1 MAHSAE
7 EAARKFPNHIM
18 KRRIHNR
25 MKKFLALLLALVMVF
40 ALAAC
45 GSEPAESEESTAP
58 ETEEST
64 APETEES
71 TAPETEESTAP
82 EGEDPAAIDPND
94 IEDNMTSDDGTY
106 EVAFVTDVGQLH
118 DKSFN
123 EGTWNGVKL
132 YAYNNGLTYKYY
144 QPANGDQATD
154 EDRTQA
160 MQDAVDNGAKI
171 VVCAGFLQEAALR
184 TAATNNPEVMFVFID
199 GYSINDEAG
208 NVLTNVAGI
217 NFQEEQAGYLAGY
230 AIVREGY
237 TQLGFSGGGGGT
249 NPACCR
255 YGYGFLQGA
264 SAAAEEMGVDVNV
277 KYSWQYGA
285 TFTAS
290 PDLQTMIN
298 GWYTTGTEVVFA
310 CGGSMFESISS
321 AASANDGL
329 VIGVDVD
336 QSGDSDTV
344 ITSAMKGI
352 AQAAEVAL
360 TSFYEGTWDEIGGVT
375 TTLGATDDAVG
386 LPTDTWMLENY
397 TVEEYEAQLAAMKD
411 GSLKVDANYPVTGD
425 NMDDAASLNG
435 VLPNITINVV

>member
-1 MAHSAE
+1 
-7 EAARKFPNHIM
+7 
-18 KRRIHNR
+18 

-45 GSEPAESEESTAP
+45 GSEPAEESEAPAAESEEPAATESEAP
-58 ETEEST
+58 AEEPTEEEPS
-64 APETEES
+64 EE
-71 TAPETEESTAP
+71 
-82 EGEDPAAIDPND
+82 PAEAVDPND
-94 IEDNMTSDDGTY
+94 IEDNITSEDGTY

-132 YAYNNGLTYKYY
+132 YAYENGLTYKYY

-154 EDRTQA
+154 DDRTKA

-184 TAATNNPEVMFVFID
+184 TAATNNPDVKFVFID

-230 AIVREGY
+230 AIVREGF

-264 SAAAEEMGVDVNV
+264 SAAAVEMGVDVSVN
-277 KYSWQYGA
+277 YSWQYGA
-285 TFTAS
+285 NFTAS

-411 GSLKVDANYPVTGD
+411 GSLVVNAEYPATADG
-425 NMDDAASLNG
+425 MDDAASLNG

>member
-1 MAHSAE
+1 
-7 EAARKFPNHIM
+7 
-18 KRRIHNR
+18 
-25 MKKFLALLLALVMVF
+25 MKKFLALILALMMVF

-45 GSEPAESEESTAP
+45 GEEPSEESPAPAESEEPAP
-58 ETEEST
+58 AESETPDDETPPEEET
-64 APETEES
+64 PEAVTDANS
-71 TAPETEESTAP
+71 
-82 EGEDPAAIDPND
+82 
-94 IEDNMTSDDGTY
+94 IEDNITSDDGTY

-154 EDRTQA
+154 DDRVNA
-160 MQDAVDNGAKI
+160 MQDAVNNGAKI

-184 TAATNNPEVMFVFID
+184 TCAMNNPEVMFVFID
-199 GYSINDEAG
+199 GYYLDDDPDPNVEG
-208 NVLTNVAGI
+208 NILTNVAGI

-230 AIVREGY
+230 AVVKEGY

-264 SAAAEEMGVDVNV
+264 SAAAAEAGVDVNV

-285 TFTAS
+285 NFTAS

-352 AQAAEVAL
+352 ARAAEVAL
-360 TSFYEGTWDEIGGVT
+360 TSFYEGTWDEMGGVT

-411 GSLKVDANYPVTGD
+411 GSLVVNAEYPATADG
-425 NMDDAASLNG
+425 MDDAASLNG